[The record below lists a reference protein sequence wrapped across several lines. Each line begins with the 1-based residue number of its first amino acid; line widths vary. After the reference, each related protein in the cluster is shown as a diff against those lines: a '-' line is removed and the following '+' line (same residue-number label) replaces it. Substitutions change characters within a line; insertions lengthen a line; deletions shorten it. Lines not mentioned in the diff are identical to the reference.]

1 MKIEKPLLS
10 TPVGHARKLQCHAPN
25 KATQKKIRDLARRP
39 ITYSA
44 IQPTRLQKV
53 LAASGLGSRR
63 DIEKYIL
70 RGEISVNEKIAELGQ
85 KITPNDRV
93 FINQKFIRLAWPNNL
108 PRIIIY
114 HKPEGEIVSRKD
126 PEGRISVFDRLPQ
139 VKSSRWICIGRLDFN
154 SSGLLIFT
162 TDGELAN
169 RFAHPKFEIEREYA
183 VRILGSLTETQK
195 NELYKGI
202 TLKTGLAHV
211 TNIQETKNN
220 ENASNQWYR
229 ITLKEGKN
237 REVRELFA
245 TLGLI
250 VSRLIRIR
258 FGTILLPSRL
268 KRGQYCELNAIEVAN
283 IMKWLKHSSILH
295 R

>member
-1 MKIEKPLLS
+1 MSS
-10 TPVGHARKLQCHAPN
+10 TPIRHARKLPCHAPN
-25 KATQKKIRDLARRP
+25 QATKKKIRDLSRRS
-39 ITYSA
+39 ITSNA
-44 IQPTRLQKV
+44 IQPTRLQKI
-53 LAASGLGSRR
+53 LAASGVGSRR

-70 RGEISVNEKIAELGQ
+70 RGEISVNQKVAQLGQ

-93 FINQKFIRLAWPNNL
+93 FVNQKFVRLAWPHNL
-108 PRIIIY
+108 PRIIVY

-126 PEGRISVFDRLPQ
+126 PEGRISVFDRLPKI
-139 VKSSRWICIGRLDFN
+139 KSSCWISIGRLDLN

-169 RFAHPKFEIEREYA
+169 HFAHPRFEIEREYA

-202 TLKTGLAHV
+202 TLKTGVAHV
-211 TNIQETKNN
+211 TNIQETVNN
-220 ENASNQWYR
+220 EEASNQWYR

-245 TLGLI
+245 ALGLT

-258 FGTILLPSRL
+258 FGSILLPSRL
-268 KRGQYCELNAIEVAN
+268 KRGQYYELNAIEVAN
-283 IMKWLKHSSILH
+283 VIKWLKLSSERL
-295 R
+295 RQSSE